1 MQNWFVYAYIS
12 LTKRKSIKSWNN
24 FNKLCTSYKTINQY
38 EKLKMSDIRLFFFL
52 YMSHNLSW
60 HIIRKKRITIKT
72 QWICSK
78 IQYKIQFIQSKKK
91 KNQKKKSEN
100 QISVST
106 TYNTRTQFNLLLNTQ
121 TLPVEMIC
129 GLSTHYRQVLP
140 SSPMPNTTTLVV

>member
-1 MQNWFVYAYIS
+1 MKKK
-12 LTKRKSIKSWNN
+12 TKKKKIK
-24 FNKLCTSYKTINQY
+24 
-38 EKLKMSDIRLFFFL
+38 
-52 YMSHNLSW
+52 
-60 HIIRKKRITIKT
+60 KK
-72 QWICSK
+72 
-78 IQYKIQFIQSKKK
+78 KKK